1 MAATFALV
9 AVLAHA
15 ATDAGDADSQQGL
28 RWKRELREE
37 LAESQPSREL
47 DSDSDSGSDSDSDSD
62 NDSSDDED
70 NPWTAS
76 RAALTNETNK
86 K

>member
-28 RWKRELREE
+28 RWKRDLREE

-47 DSDSDSGSDSDSDSD
+47 DSDSDSDSDSD

-70 NPWTAS
+70 NAWTAS